1 MLIQF
6 SISASRQNKKC
17 KKNMGSRRLR
27 PNFEIPVKTKTEKK
41 LFLAYRMLRRRISTW
56 GRRKWTDA
64 KFHLFGSCFCFV
76 FVWQKEKADW
86 KTVLYDGLQKPFI
99 KSSIKHEIRG
109 KILNYGPVSIQRD
122 PPPSPLQ
129 ISLSKEVWEDT
140 EKSSSKAFNHLFRS
154 LEMGVGKRALLPY
167 LIH

>member
-6 SISASRQNKKC
+6 SLSPSRQNKKVQKIWGRDVC
-17 KKNMGSRRLR
+17 GQTSRSQSKQKRKK
-27 PNFEIPVKTKTEKK
+27 P
-41 LFLAYRMLRRRISTW
+41 LFLAYRMPPRRISTW
-56 GRRKWTDA
+56 GRKWNDA
-64 KFHLFGSCFCFV
+64 KFNLFGSCFCFV

-154 LEMGVGKRALLPY
+154 LEMGVGKRALPY